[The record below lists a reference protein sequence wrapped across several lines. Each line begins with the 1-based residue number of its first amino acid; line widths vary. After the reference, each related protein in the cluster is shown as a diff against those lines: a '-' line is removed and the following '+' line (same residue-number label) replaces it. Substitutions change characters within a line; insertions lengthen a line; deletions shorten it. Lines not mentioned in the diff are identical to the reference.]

1 MIEIPPEEGTVQAVL
16 KDAAASNPV
25 AVVVITTDD
34 TDKLRVDWS
43 GVDNKEAVFLLEVA
57 KSILINS
64 ACRSLS

>member
-1 MIEIPPEEGTVQAVL
+1 MIEIPPEAGTAVSVL
-16 KDAAASNPV
+16 EDAAASNPV
-25 AVVVITTDD
+25 TAIVITTDD

-64 ACRSLS
+64 ACRSLG

>member
-1 MIEIPPEEGTVQAVL
+1 MIEILPEAGTVKSVL
-16 KDAAASNPV
+16 EDAAASDPV
-25 AVVVITTDD
+25 AVVVISADA

-64 ACRSLS
+64 ACRSLG